1 MTDREL
7 NIYASERDK
16 KLDEDNFGKKKIW
29 SMGYVDEIVLMSTN
43 EA

>member
-16 KLDEDNFGKKKIW
+16 KLDEDNFEKKKIW